1 MMSACAPEVFPL
13 KISPTVN
20 LNVGSLSTIFF
31 TVNVNCPDLGPVTRL
46 VVVAVNRYDNP
57 STTSGMLN
65 KVVVLYVITIDAV
78 DV

>member
-1 MMSACAPEVFPL
+1 MMSACAPVEFPL

-20 LNVGSLSTIFF
+20 LYVGSLATIFS

-46 VVVAVNRYDNP
+46 VVVAVNPDDNP

-78 DV
+78 YE